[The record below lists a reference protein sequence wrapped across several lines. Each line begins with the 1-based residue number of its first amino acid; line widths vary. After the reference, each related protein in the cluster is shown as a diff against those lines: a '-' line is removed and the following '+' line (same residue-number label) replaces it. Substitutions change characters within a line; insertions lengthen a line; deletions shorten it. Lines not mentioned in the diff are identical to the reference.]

1 MIGDILS
8 QQGILDSLRENV
20 SDEDMQYYK
29 CLKCN
34 IVTTERDLI
43 YNLQEN
49 NIPRNCDCIGDYA
62 IISKIEYMEAKNESV
77 KSKIRMSKLW

>member
-8 QQGILDSLRENV
+8 QQEIISSLRENV

-34 IVTTERDLI
+34 IVATERDLI
-43 YNLQEN
+43 YNLREN
-49 NIPRNCDCIGDYA
+49 HISKNCDCIGDYA
-62 IISKIEYMEAKNESV
+62 IISKTEYMEAK
-77 KSKIRMSKLW
+77 K